1 MLVVISSCSV
11 KRGNPPTYNRLLESA
26 LPVFMFWPV
35 LNLVGVAG
43 LEFSSR
49 RHRSAL
55 NGDVLFPRGEP
66 ELGPSPL
73 PIPSPVRGCCCWRSE
88 ALFTTPGLILTGL
101 PSKSLPSSSVIAR
114 SASSFVSRST
124 KQYEGL
130 RPEKGSI
137 AMSMREL
144 YQWSKTH
151 PLISRNKVQ

>member
-11 KRGNPPTYNRLLESA
+11 KRGSPPTYNRLFGSA
-26 LPVFMFWPV
+26 LPVFMPWPV
-35 LNLVGVAG
+35 LSFVGVAG
-43 LEFSSR
+43 PEFSSR

-73 PIPSPVRGCCCWRSE
+73 PVPSPVRCCCCWRSE
-88 ALFTTPGLILTGL
+88 ALLTTPGLIFTGL

-137 AMSMREL
+137 EMSMREL
-144 YQWSKTH
+144 YQRTKNH
-151 PLISRNKVQ
+151 PLASRNSVQ